1 MIHFCVLCDSS
12 ISSVSVIPIVAL
24 LVDYEMHL
32 TVTERCSASPSCEV
46 TLPIAFVQN
55 SAVNLSYSQ
64 VDSGPGP
71 SLGAPQ
77 LPLVGSQEEGGRGD
91 EEQQQQHSLPGS
103 TAQRQQGHA
112 AVPGGRQA
120 GESDP
125 VEEEHNN
132 KRVTQINQD
141 IYSSPPVKISRI
153 EAVISLL
160 PCHKKSTSAKMQ
172 DVTVVTSWCLQ
183 SG

>member
-1 MIHFCVLCDSS
+1 M
-12 ISSVSVIPIVAL
+12 
-24 LVDYEMHL
+24 
-32 TVTERCSASPSCEV
+32 
-46 TLPIAFVQN
+46 FVQDPP
-55 SAVNLSYSQ
+55 VNLSYSQ

-77 LPLVGSQEEGGRGD
+77 LPLVGSQEEGGGGD
-91 EEQQQQHSLPGS
+91 EEQQQQQHSLPGS

-125 VEEEHNN
+125 AEEEHND

-141 IYSSPPVKISRI
+141 IHSSPPVKISRT
-153 EAVISLL
+153 EAVISSS
-160 PCHKKSTSAKMQ
+160 PCHKKSTSAKIQ
-172 DVTVVTSWCLQ
+172 DVTVVTSWCQQ